1 MLLSAVSIG
10 SNFTY
15 RPTQGHITGVMAA
28 LCVIHGMINSL
39 STAWLNKISSSYAV
53 FHIAVLAAAAV
64 TLLAL
69 TKEKH
74 SADYVFTELVPES
87 GWTPP
92 GFSFFF
98 GCLSAAWIMTNC
110 DGVGQ

>member
-1 MLLSAVSIG
+1 
-10 SNFTY
+10 
-15 RPTQGHITGVMAA
+15 MAA
-28 LCVIHGMINSL
+28 LCVIHAMINSL
-39 STAWLNKISSSYAV
+39 STAWLNKISSTYAV
-53 FHIAVLAAAAV
+53 VHIGVLMAAAAA
-64 TLLAL
+64 LLAL
-69 TKEKH
+69 QKEKH
-74 SADYVFTELVPES
+74 DAEYVFTHLEPLS

>member
-1 MLLSAVSIG
+1 MLLSAISIG
-10 SNFTY
+10 SGFQY
-15 RPTQGHITGVMAA
+15 KPTQGHITGVMAT
-28 LCVIHGMINSL
+28 LCVIHGLINSL
-39 STAWLNKISSSYAV
+39 STAWLNKISSTYAV
-53 FHIAVLAAAAV
+53 FHIAVLLAAAV
-64 TLLAL
+64 ALLAL
-69 TKEKH
+69 EKEKH
-74 SADYVFTELVPES
+74 SANYVFTELNPQS